1 MQTTV
6 ILFFINPH
14 SGSIRTP
21 WRTLITEFYSGRS
34 VDVHCILL
42 EKDTNSNQIKEQV
55 NVIQPNLVVAV
66 GGDGTIKLIATALL
80 SGTIPLGIIPAG
92 SANGLAYELGIPS
105 APTEAMQLLLTGK
118 PITIHAIAIQNEIC
132 LHLADIGLNA
142 WAMKKFNRGNVRGW
156 WGYGWAS
163 LQSLYY
169 SRMHQISLQIDGQ
182 SMQQKAAM
190 IVLANGTAYRTG
202 AIINPEGSLL
212 DHHFEVV
219 VMKKISLVETLK
231 MLFTHQPF
239 NPDKLVVYKAQQVH
253 IRCKKRIPFQIDGE
267 YRGKVK
273 NIDAQILEDAVSIMV
288 PDSISTSNSLRR

>member
-1 MQTTV
+1 MPTTA
-6 ILFFINPH
+6 ILFFINTH
-14 SGSIRTP
+14 SGSVRRP
-21 WRTLITEFYSGRS
+21 WRSLITEFFSARS
-34 VDVHCILL
+34 VDVHFVQL
-42 EKDTNSNQIKEQV
+42 EKDTTPNQITEQV
-55 NVIQPNLVVAV
+55 NSIRPNLVVAV
-66 GGDGTIKLIATALL
+66 GGDGTIKLVATALL
-80 SGTIPLGIIPAG
+80 GGTIPLGIIPAG

-105 APTEAMQLLLTGK
+105 DPIQAMQILLTGK

-190 IVLANGTAYRTG
+190 IVLANGTTYRTG

-219 VMKKISLVETLK
+219 VMKQISLLETLK

-239 NPDKLVVYKAQQVH
+239 NPDKLVVFKAQQVH

-273 NIDAQILEDAVSIMV
+273 NIDAKIVTNAISIIT
-288 PDSISTSNSLRR
+288 P

>member
-14 SGSIRTP
+14 SGTVRRP
-21 WRTLITEFYSGRS
+21 WRTLIDEFFSARS
-34 VDVHCILL
+34 VDVHFVEL
-42 EKDTNSNQIKEQV
+42 EKDTNPNQIKEQV
-55 NVIQPNLVVAV
+55 TVIQPNLVVAV
-66 GGDGTIKLIATALL
+66 GGDGTIKLIATALVRD
-80 SGTIPLGIIPAG
+80 TIPLGISPAG
-92 SANGLAYELGIPS
+92 SANGLAYEFGIPS
-105 APTEAMQLLLTGK
+105 DPTEAMQLLLTGK

-169 SRMHQISLQIDGQ
+169 SRIHQINLQIDGQ
-182 SMQQKAAM
+182 SMQLQAAM

-202 AIINPEGSLL
+202 AIINPMGSLL
-212 DHHFEVV
+212 DNHFEVV
-219 VMKKISLVETLK
+219 VMKQISLLETLK
-231 MLFTHQPF
+231 ILFTHQPF

-273 NIDAQILEDAVSIMV
+273 NIDATIFTNAISFIV
-288 PDSISTSNSLRR
+288 P

>member
-1 MQTTV
+1 MPTTA

-14 SGSIRTP
+14 SGSVRRP
-21 WRTLITEFYSGRS
+21 WRSLITEFFSARS
-34 VDVHCILL
+34 VDVHFVQL
-42 EKDTNSNQIKEQV
+42 EKDTTSNQIKEQILS
-55 NVIQPNLVVAV
+55 IQPNLVVAV
-66 GGDGTIKLIATALL
+66 GGDGTIKLVATALVI
-80 SGTIPLGIIPAG
+80 GTIPLGIIPAG

-105 APTEAMQLLLTGK
+105 DPIQAMQILLTGK
-118 PITIHAIAIQNEIC
+118 PITIHAITIQNEIC

-169 SRMHQISLQIDGQ
+169 SRMHQINLQMDGQ
-182 SMQQKAAM
+182 SMQLQAAM

-202 AIINPEGSLL
+202 AIINPAGSLL

-219 VMKKISLVETLK
+219 VMKKISLLETLK

-253 IRCKKRIPFQIDGE
+253 IRCKKRIPFQMDGE

-273 NIDAQILEDAVSIMV
+273 NIDAKIVTNAISIIT
-288 PDSISTSNSLRR
+288 P

>member
-1 MQTTV
+1 MPTTS

-14 SGSIRTP
+14 SGTVRRP
-21 WRTLITEFYSGRS
+21 WQKLISEFFSAQS
-34 VDVHCILL
+34 VEVHFVHL
-42 EKDTNSNQIKEQV
+42 EKDTPSNQISEQV
-55 NVIQPNLVVAV
+55 NSILPNLVVAV
-66 GGDGTIKLIATALL
+66 GGDGTIKLVATALL
-80 SGTIPLGIIPAG
+80 GGTIPLGIIPAG
-92 SANGLAYELGIPS
+92 SANGLAYEMGIPS
-105 APTEAMQLLLTGK
+105 DPTEAMQLLLTGK
-118 PITIHAIAIQNEIC
+118 PITIHAIAIQHEIC
-132 LHLADIGLNA
+132 FHLADIGLNA

-169 SRMHQISLQIDGQ
+169 SRMHQITLQIDGQ
-182 SMQQKAAM
+182 SIQLKAAM

-202 AIINPEGSLL
+202 ARINPQGSLV

-219 VMKKISLVETLK
+219 VMKKISLIETFK

-239 NPDKLVVYKAQQVH
+239 NPNKLVVYQAQQVH

-273 NIDAQILEDAVSIMV
+273 NIDAKILTNAISILA
-288 PDSISTSNSLRR
+288 P

>member
-1 MQTTV
+1 MPTTA

-14 SGSIRTP
+14 SGSVRRP
-21 WRTLITEFYSGRS
+21 WRSLITEFFSARS
-34 VDVHCILL
+34 VDVHFLQL
-42 EKDTNSNQIKEQV
+42 EKDTTPNQIKEQIHS
-55 NVIQPNLVVAV
+55 IQPNLVVAV
-66 GGDGTIKLIATALL
+66 GGDGTIKLVATALV

-105 APTEAMQLLLTGK
+105 DPIQAMQILLTGK

-142 WAMKKFNRGNVRGW
+142 WAIKKFNRGNVRGW

-169 SRMHQISLQIDGQ
+169 SRIHQITLQIDGQ
-182 SMQQKAAM
+182 SMQLKAGM
-190 IVLANGTAYRTG
+190 IVLANGTSYRTG
-202 AIINPEGSLL
+202 ARINPKGSLV
-212 DHHFEVV
+212 DNHFEVV
-219 VMKKISLVETLK
+219 VMKKISLLETLK

-239 NPDKLVVYKAQQVH
+239 KPDKLVVYKAQQVH

-273 NIDAQILEDAVSIMV
+273 NIDAKIVTNAISIIT
-288 PDSISTSNSLRR
+288 P